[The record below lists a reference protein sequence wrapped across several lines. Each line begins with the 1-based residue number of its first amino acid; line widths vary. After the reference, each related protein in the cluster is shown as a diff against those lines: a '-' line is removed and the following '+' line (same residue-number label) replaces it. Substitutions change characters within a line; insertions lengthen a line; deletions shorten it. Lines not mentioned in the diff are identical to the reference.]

1 MRITVEEVKIEIV
14 EQFFHELNQKVT
26 DELLY
31 DPTSR
36 NINSAKRILS
46 FIDSHRWLMLSK
58 RLNTMS
64 IVELKNYILVE
75 VSRNLKNEFPVEEL
89 SIWKEYVE

>member
-1 MRITVEEVKIEIV
+1 MGITVEEVKIEIV

-36 NINSAKRILS
+36 NINSAKKILS
-46 FIDSHRWLMLSK
+46 FMDSHRWLMLSK

-64 IVELKNYILVE
+64 VVELENYILEE
-75 VSRNLKNEFPVEEL
+75 VSRHLKNEFPVEEL
-89 SIWKEYVE
+89 SIWMEYVE

>member
-1 MRITVEEVKIEIV
+1 MKIKVEEVKIEIV

-36 NINSAKRILS
+36 NINSAKKILY
-46 FIDSHRWLMLSK
+46 FMDSHRWLILSK
-58 RLNTMS
+58 RLNKMS
-64 IVELKNYILVE
+64 VVELKDYILKK
-75 VSRNLKNEFPVEEL
+75 VSRHLKNEFPVEEL
-89 SIWKEYVE
+89 SIWN